1 MPTPSTITTALA
13 IENLFFIAVHS
24 RTHLINKPLGVYGR
38 NIFDLRKSY
47 FSIYSRQHGLVAPM
61 AAGSTAARQNSA
73 QRRAQRHLGDT
84 MRRDGWLLELLPG
97 IARSV
102 AVGPY

>member
-24 RTHLINKPLGVYGR
+24 RTHLINNPLSVYGR

-47 FSIYSRQHGLVAPM
+47 FSIYSMQHGLLAPM
-61 AAGSTAARQNSA
+61 ATASTAAPQNSA
-73 QRRAQRHLGDT
+73 QRSAQRHLGDT
-84 MRRDGWLLELLPG
+84 MPRSAWRLELLPVNVLLFTF
-97 IARSV
+97 R
-102 AVGPY
+102 P